1 MKRRVRAAVIV
12 ALMLPALVGGVS
24 AQTRAAPAALEP
36 AFLRWSTGPVRLDG
50 VLNDPAWLAADS
62 LSDFT
67 QLDPDEGQPA
77 TERTVV
83 RLLGTAEGLYIGL
96 AAYDSVPRR
105 IGRAQLRRDADLS
118 SDDTFTLL
126 LDPQRDRRSGYLFSV
141 NPNGALY
148 DAEILGPDD
157 TNSDWD
163 GRWDARAR
171 LTS

>member
-50 VLNDPAWLAADS
+50 VLDDPAWLAADS

-83 RLLGTAEGLYIGL
+83 RLLGTAEGSTSGW
-96 AAYDSVPRR
+96 RR
-105 IGRAQLRRDADLS
+105 TTAC
-118 SDDTFTLL
+118 
-126 LDPQRDRRSGYLFSV
+126 
-141 NPNGALY
+141 
-148 DAEILGPDD
+148 LGE
-157 TNSDWD
+157 
-163 GRWDARAR
+163 
-171 LTS
+171 